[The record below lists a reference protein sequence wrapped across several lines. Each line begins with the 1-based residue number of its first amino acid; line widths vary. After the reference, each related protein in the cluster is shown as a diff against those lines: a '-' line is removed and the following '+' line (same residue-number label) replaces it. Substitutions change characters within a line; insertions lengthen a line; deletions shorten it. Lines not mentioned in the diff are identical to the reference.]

1 MPALRGGVARG
12 SRLVRSQVVDNIEPE
27 CGILEF
33 VQRTGGTMATPVH
46 DLAAE
51 VLDLPAEDR
60 ARMLELL
67 IASFEPKSNAQRAWM
82 SLALRRR
89 EEVRSGKVA
98 MVPGDEALA
107 RVKARVA

>member
-1 MPALRGGVARG
+1 M
-12 SRLVRSQVVDNIEPE
+12 
-27 CGILEF
+27 
-33 VQRTGGTMATPVH
+33 TTPVH
-46 DLAAE
+46 DLTAE

-82 SLALRRR
+82 DLALRRR

-107 RVKARVA
+107 RVRARIA